1 MRKILF
7 VCHGNICRSPMAE
20 YLLKYY
26 LNEYNINDIYVE
38 ARATSREE
46 IGNKVHYGTRKILDK
61 YNIDYSNK
69 RATQIT
75 YDDVI
80 NYDDIYCMDQN
91 NINNLKR
98 MFGDNPKFK
107 LLLEKGI
114 ADPWYTGDFNKTHE
128 DILLGINNILK
139 YYR

>member
-38 ARATSREE
+38 SRATSREE
-46 IGNKVHYGTRKILDK
+46 IGNKVHYGTRKIIDK

-114 ADPWYTGDFNKTHE
+114 ADPWYMGDFNKTHE

>member
-38 ARATSREE
+38 SRATSREE

-128 DILLGINNILK
+128 DFLLGINNILK

>member
-38 ARATSREE
+38 SRATSREE

-114 ADPWYTGDFNKTHE
+114 GDPWYTGDFNKTHE

-139 YYR
+139 CYR

>member
-38 ARATSREE
+38 SRATSREE

>member
-38 ARATSREE
+38 SRATSREE
-46 IGNKVHYGTRKILDK
+46 LGNKVHYGTRKILDK